1 MSTASDNQD
10 RKLMAAVKR
19 GNMEA
24 FEQLYYKYYRRLY
37 SLFYRLCWD
46 DGRAEDLLQETF
58 LRVWRGAM
66 TFRDDLR
73 VSSWVYRI
81 GRNCWIDLEARRK
94 SVRRAVDVE
103 SDSLLD
109 SGRVDALSAN
119 DPRATSSGRY
129 AAIRPLQL
137 LEDRTEGKDEGPDE
151 KAQKREIEDAVR
163 SGLLDLDAMH
173 RLVLVMSFYQGMTY
187 SEIADALEIPLGTVK
202 SRVYYAERKLR
213 DKLKR
218 FVGPRRRKKAT
229 AKAAG
234 TGAVKGK
241 SAESAAGGES
251 HA

>member
-10 RKLMAAVKR
+10 RKLMAAIKR

-24 FEQLYYKYYRRLY
+24 FEQLFYKYYRRLY
-37 SLFYRLCWD
+37 ALFYRLCWD

-58 LRVWRGAM
+58 MRVWRGAM
-66 TFRDDLR
+66 TFREDLKL
-73 VSSWVYRI
+73 SSWVYRI

-109 SGRVDALSAN
+109 SGRVDALTEG

-129 AAIRPLQL
+129 AAIRPVQL
-137 LEDRTEGKDEGPDE
+137 IDQLAEDTSDAPEV
-151 KAQKREIEDAVR
+151 KAVKREIEDGVR
-163 SGLLDLDAMH
+163 EGLLDLDPMH

-187 SEIADALEIPLGTVK
+187 SEIAEALEIPLGTVK
-202 SRVYYAERKLR
+202 SRVYYAEKKLR

-218 FVGPRRRKKAT
+218 FIDKAEEKEG
-229 AKAAG
+229 AK
-234 TGAVKGK
+234 
-241 SAESAAGGES
+241 

>member
-10 RKLMAAVKR
+10 NKLMAAVKR

-24 FEQLYYKYYRRLY
+24 FEQLFYKYYRRLY
-37 SLFYRLCWD
+37 ALFYRLCWD

-58 LRVWRGAM
+58 IRTWRGAM
-66 TFRDDLR
+66 TFRDDLK
-73 VSSWVYRI
+73 VSSWIYRI

-109 SGRVDALSAN
+109 SGRVDALSEN
-119 DPRATSSGRY
+119 DPRATTSGRY
-129 AAIRPLQL
+129 AAIKPMQTIDALAVSR
-137 LEDRTEGKDEGPDE
+137 DEGPDVRAE
-151 KAQKREIEDAVR
+151 KREIEDSVR
-163 SGLLDLDAMH
+163 TGLLDLDPMH

-187 SEIADALEIPLGTVK
+187 SEIAEALEIPLGTVK

-213 DKLKR
+213 DRLKR
-218 FVGPRRRKKAT
+218 FVGKAQ
-229 AKAAG
+229 
-234 TGAVKGK
+234 GAP
-241 SAESAAGGES
+241 